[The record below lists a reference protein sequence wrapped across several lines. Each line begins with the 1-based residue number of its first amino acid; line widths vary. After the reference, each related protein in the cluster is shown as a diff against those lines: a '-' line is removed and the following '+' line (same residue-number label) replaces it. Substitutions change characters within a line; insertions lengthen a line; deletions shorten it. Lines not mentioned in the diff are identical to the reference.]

1 MQNDGTNKLLLKLL
15 LFKGKIIESQLPD
28 EEELLK
34 GVSIIEQYIRIINPI
49 DLSESEIELLRQ
61 LKSYIQESQKYPD
74 IEKAFREMFS
84 EICME
89 WKNGFTFAAEKGY
102 KAKQIH

>member
-34 GVSIIEQYIRIINPI
+34 GVSIIEQYIRIVNPTN
-49 DLSESEIELLRQ
+49 LSESEIDKVVLHVNEAIMNNPFFISFGVERGMEMALNIVK
-61 LKSYIQESQKYPD
+61 KSKIKTR
-74 IEKAFREMFS
+74 KM
-84 EICME
+84 
-89 WKNGFTFAAEKGY
+89 G
-102 KAKQIH
+102 

>member
-34 GVSIIEQYIRIINPI
+34 GVSIIEQYIHIINPI
-49 DLSESEIELLRQ
+49 DLSESEIDKVVEHVNDAISNNPFIISFSVERGMEMALNIVK
-61 LKSYIQESQKYPD
+61 KSKIKTR
-74 IEKAFREMFS
+74 KM
-84 EICME
+84 
-89 WKNGFTFAAEKGY
+89 G
-102 KAKQIH
+102 

>member
-49 DLSESEIELLRQ
+49 DLSESEIDKVVDHVNDAVSNNPFFISFGVERGMEMALNIVK
-61 LKSYIQESQKYPD
+61 KSKIKTR
-74 IEKAFREMFS
+74 KM
-84 EICME
+84 
-89 WKNGFTFAAEKGY
+89 G
-102 KAKQIH
+102 

>member
-34 GVSIIEQYIRIINPI
+34 GVSIIEQYMHIINPI
-49 DLSESEIELLRQ
+49 DLSESEIDKVVEHVNDDISNKPFIISFGVERGMEMALNIVK
-61 LKSYIQESQKYPD
+61 KSKIKTR
-74 IEKAFREMFS
+74 KM
-84 EICME
+84 
-89 WKNGFTFAAEKGY
+89 G
-102 KAKQIH
+102 

>member
-34 GVSIIEQYIRIINPI
+34 GVSIIEQYIHIINPI
-49 DLSESEIELLRQ
+49 DLSESEIDKVVEHVNDAISNNPFIISFDVERGMEMALNIVK
-61 LKSYIQESQKYPD
+61 KSKIKTR
-74 IEKAFREMFS
+74 KM
-84 EICME
+84 
-89 WKNGFTFAAEKGY
+89 G
-102 KAKQIH
+102 

>member
-49 DLSESEIELLRQ
+49 DLSESEIAKIVEHVNDAISNNPFIISLGVERGMEMALNIVK
-61 LKSYIQESQKYPD
+61 KSKIKTR
-74 IEKAFREMFS
+74 KM
-84 EICME
+84 
-89 WKNGFTFAAEKGY
+89 G
-102 KAKQIH
+102 

>member
-49 DLSESEIELLRQ
+49 DLSESEIDKVVEHVNDATSPLLYFK
-61 LKSYIQESQKYPD
+61 LIIEVSSTFVLVITAEAFIATGKSLV
-74 IEKAFREMFS
+74 M
-84 EICME
+84 
-89 WKNGFTFAAEKGY
+89 
-102 KAKQIH
+102 

>member
-49 DLSESEIELLRQ
+49 DLSESEIDKVVEHVNDAISNNPFIISFSVERGMKMALNIVK
-61 LKSYIQESQKYPD
+61 KSKIKTR
-74 IEKAFREMFS
+74 KM
-84 EICME
+84 
-89 WKNGFTFAAEKGY
+89 G
-102 KAKQIH
+102 

>member
-34 GVSIIEQYIRIINPI
+34 GVSIIEQYIRIVNPTN
-49 DLSESEIELLRQ
+49 LSESEIDKVVLHVNEAIMNNPFFISFGVERGMEMALNIVK
-61 LKSYIQESQKYPD
+61 KSKIKT
-74 IEKAFREMFS
+74 RTM
-84 EICME
+84 
-89 WKNGFTFAAEKGY
+89 G
-102 KAKQIH
+102 